1 MKRNLFLMEVKWYI
15 KEQEIPKQI
24 IYVSDV
30 SIPED
35 EITGRFA
42 SNWKKILLFTN
53 GTENKLQ
60 SKA

>member
-24 IYVSDV
+24 IYVWDV
-30 SIPED
+30 SISED
-35 EITGRFA
+35 EITSRFA
-42 SNWKKILLFTN
+42 SKWKKILLNTN

>member
-42 SNWKKILLFTN
+42 SN
-53 GTENKLQ
+53 
-60 SKA
+60 

>member
-24 IYVSDV
+24 IYVWNV

-35 EITGRFA
+35 EIASRFA
-42 SNWKKILLFTN
+42 SKWKKILLITN

-60 SKA
+60 S

>member
-1 MKRNLFLMEVKWYI
+1 MEVKWYI